1 LFVLALAP
9 WAMKQQ
15 IRMFHFMS
23 NDLGPNGIADIVAAA
38 GILAN
43 NFFGNVNSA
52 LPIH

>member
-23 NDLGPNGIADIVAAA
+23 NDLGPNGRADIVAVIAF
-38 GILAN
+38 LPTFFAN
-43 NFFGNVNSA
+43 LNSP
-52 LPIH
+52 L